1 MTLTPFTGPE
11 CHEIRAHLDSYLSGE
26 LLVETT
32 ESVHS
37 HLTRCAACRAER
49 DRREALRARLRE
61 TLTEPLDTAA
71 LEQRIVA
78 ALTVPRRAWLPPL
91 AWTSAAAAVLVAAAL
106 WRAAST
112 GPAGPAGPA
121 GGQPA
126 AVGRPAPQA
135 IATPA
140 PARAVDL
147 TLYQDTAISHTY
159 CALKRPMPEKPPT
172 RAVAAE
178 QLEDYGGLV
187 AVLNEDMAGHLL
199 VDAHICPNGDRRYA
213 HLIYQK
219 SGHTS
224 SIFVSA
230 KLDGGLPP
238 DDERLPGPG
247 IDVHQ
252 RWEGAFAI
260 AAVESDDY
268 VGLIVQDA
276 GQSDASLPAMTIA
289 RDLSAYLKGLGAR
302 R

>member
-11 CHEIRAHLDSYLSGE
+11 CHEVRAHLDSYLSGE

-71 LEQRIVA
+71 LERRIVA
-78 ALTVPRRAWLPPL
+78 ALTTPRRAWLPPL

-112 GPAGPAGPA
+112 GPAGPAGGP
-121 GGQPA
+121 PA
-126 AVGRPAPQA
+126 ALDMPAPQA
-135 IATPA
+135 VSIPA
-140 PARAVDL
+140 PARAIDL

-159 CALKRPMPEKPPT
+159 CALKRPMPAQPPT

-178 QLEDYGGLV
+178 QLEGYAGLV
-187 AVLNEDMAGHLL
+187 SALHEDMAGHSL

-219 SGHTS
+219 AGHTS
-224 SIFVSA
+224 SIFVTA

-238 DDERLPGPG
+238 DDERLPVPG
-247 IDVHQ
+247 ADVHQ
-252 RWEGAFAI
+252 RWEGDFAI

-276 GQSDASLPAMTIA
+276 GPSDAGLPATTIA